1 MIISCPNCSTR
12 MQLDDAKVPV
22 RAFTVRCPKCQHII
36 NAQPAAAPDEG
47 SAVAAGGDLPS
58 STRAQ
63 RDANS
68 APATDITLTPEETDG
83 AEPSAGS
90 PAESAGEPSVA
101 EAARLLVELLGR
113 GAGAAVPPEGRA
125 DGAPR
130 RPAWDKRRAL
140 VCVSTQHRQEIARD
154 LAQEGYEVSLADGTA
169 QAIDRMR
176 GDKLDVLVLDNDFD
190 MAEQGAAFLTREL
203 NSLRPSERR
212 RLVVV
217 HLSQSGRT
225 EDAHAAFLANA
236 NLVVNA
242 GEAPGLAR
250 ALERTI
256 RDLNE
261 LYKDFNRALG
271 AAGL

>member
-1 MIISCPNCSTR
+1 

-36 NAQPAAAPDEG
+36 NAQPAPSPDEG

-68 APATDITLTPEETDG
+68 PPATDITLTPEETAVG
-83 AEPSAGS
+83 EPPAGAPAEPS
-90 PAESAGEPSVA
+90 GEPSVA
-101 EAARLLVELLGR
+101 EAARLLIELLGR
-113 GAGAAVPPEGRA
+113 GAGANGPPEGRA
-125 DGAPR
+125 DGVR
-130 RPAWDKRRAL
+130 QRPAWDKRRAL
-140 VCVSTQHRQEIARD
+140 VCVSTSHRQEIARD
-154 LAQEGYEVSLADGTA
+154 LTREGYEVSVTDGTA
-169 QAIDRMR
+169 QAIERMR
-176 GDKLDVLVLDNDFD
+176 GDKLDVLVLDNEFD
-190 MAEQGAAFLTREL
+190 MPEQGAAFLTREL

-225 EDAHAAFLANA
+225 EDAHAAFLSNA
-236 NLVVNA
+236 NLIVNTA
-242 GEAPGLAR
+242 EVSGLVR
-250 ALERTI
+250 ALERTV

-261 LYKDFNRALG
+261 LYKDYNRALG

>member
-22 RAFTVRCPKCQHII
+22 RTFTVRCPKCQHII

-47 SAVAAGGDLPS
+47 SAVAAGGDLPAT
-58 STRAQ
+58 TRAQ

-68 APATDITLTPEETDG
+68 APATDITLTPEE
-83 AEPSAGS
+83 AAGGE
-90 PAESAGEPSVA
+90 AAGEPSVA

-113 GAGAAVPPEGRA
+113 GAGAAGPPEGRD
-125 DGAPR
+125 DGARR

-140 VCVSTQHRQEIARD
+140 VCVSTPHRQEIAGD
-154 LAQEGYEVSLADGTA
+154 LAREGYEVSVADGTA
-169 QAIDRMR
+169 QAIELMR

-190 MAEQGAAFLTREL
+190 IAEQGAAFLTREI
-203 NSLRPSERR
+203 NARRPSERR

-236 NLVVNA
+236 NLIVNT
-242 GEAPGLAR
+242 GEVSGLAR
-250 ALERTI
+250 ALERTV